1 MLKRDYIMVLI
12 EELGKAIAQMVL
24 NRDSGNDGRNPE
36 LVRKVYHSLKV
47 EPEFLL
53 AATPE
58 ELRLYLNQDD
68 GCGLVRMELAAK
80 TLIEEGF
87 ITSGTVSAPAPVL
100 RQRAKELLEYIQQND
115 TTFSLERVALLEG
128 LKKDQKI

>member
-24 NRDSGNDGRNPE
+24 NRNSGNDGRNPE

-53 AATPE
+53 TATPE

-128 LKKDQKI
+128 LKKDQEI

>member
-24 NRDSGNDGRNPE
+24 NRESGNDGRNPE

-47 EPEFLL
+47 EPGFLL
-53 AATPE
+53 TATPE
-58 ELRLYLNQDD
+58 ELRLYLNQGD
-68 GCGLVRMELAAK
+68 GCGLARMELAAK

-128 LKKDQKI
+128 LKKDQEI